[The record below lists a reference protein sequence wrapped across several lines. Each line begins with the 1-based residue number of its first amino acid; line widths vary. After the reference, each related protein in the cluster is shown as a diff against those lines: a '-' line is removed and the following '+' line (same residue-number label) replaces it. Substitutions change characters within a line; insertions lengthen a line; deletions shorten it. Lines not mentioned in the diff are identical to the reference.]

1 MSYFF
6 EDLYYFLEQIM
17 YMVVKARLDHGIKLC
32 WNNNEIVLKHDN
44 QTQFHRQLM
53 VIIASQWSDH
63 ALSP

>member
-1 MSYFF
+1 
-6 EDLYYFLEQIM
+6 M

-32 WNNNEIVLKHDN
+32 RNNNEIVLKHDN